1 MTLKNIIKKTGAALL
16 LSATLITPVFA
27 NNISIYINNSKIE
40 TPDAPYIKDS
50 RTLVPIR
57 VISENLGVEVG
68 WNNTTRE
75 ISLKKDG
82 NETILPLGKNLYI
95 QNGEQKA
102 TDIAP
107 EIKNSRTFVPLRLIA
122 ELYGKQVN
130 WDNTSK
136 SVLINDKGTEVVVPK
151 AQQTS
156 NTFQEAKVIKV
167 VDGDTIVIDRGQGQ
181 EKVRFILVDTPETKH
196 PKKGVEYF
204 GKEASAFTTNSLSG
218 KTIYLQKDV
227 SETDKYSR
235 LLRYI
240 WLERPSS
247 NEPTEEE
254 IRSKCFNAILL
265 AGGYA
270 QVTTFPP
277 DVKYVDLFR
286 QIQKEARESN
296 AGLWGNSGT
305 PVEEIKEEVQQQ
317 KPQSN
322 PKNTGEKA
330 YLHANGRIIGNKN
343 SMIYHVPTG
352 RDYKKVTYRN
362 AVFFD
367 TEQEA
372 QAAGY
377 RRAKK

>member
-1 MTLKNIIKKTGAALL
+1 MKNILKKISLAFIL
-16 LSATLITPVFA
+16 TLILTTPVLA
-27 NNISIYINNSKIE
+27 KDISIYINNNKIE

-68 WNNTTRE
+68 WNQDTKE
-75 ISLKKDG
+75 VLLQKD
-82 NETILPLGKNLYI
+82 NKETILPIGKKHYI
-95 QNGEQKA
+95 QDGQEIS

-107 EIKNSRTFVPLRLIA
+107 EINNSRTFVPLRLIA

-130 WDNTSK
+130 WDQASY
-136 SVLINDKGTEVVVPK
+136 SVLINDEGTEVIIPK
-151 AQQTS
+151 VAQTA
-156 NTFQEAKVIKV
+156 NTFQEAKVLKV

-204 GKEASAFTTNSLSG
+204 GKEASTFTTNSLSG

-227 SETDKYSR
+227 SETDRYNR

-240 WLERPSS
+240 WIERPSS

-286 QIQKEARESN
+286 QIQKEAMDSN
-296 AGLWGNSGT
+296 KGLWGNAGS
-305 PVEEIKEEVQQQ
+305 PVEEVKEEVQQ
-317 KPQSN
+317 KPQNN

-330 YLHANGRIIGNKN
+330 YLYANGRIIGNKN

-362 AVFFD
+362 AVFFN

>member
-1 MTLKNIIKKTGAALL
+1 MTLKNIIKKTGAAIL
-16 LSATLITPVFA
+16 LSATLIMPVFA
-27 NNISIYINNSKIE
+27 NGISIYINNSKIE

-68 WNNTTRE
+68 WDNATRE
-75 ISLKKDG
+75 VSLQKDG
-82 NETILPLGKNLYI
+82 NQTILPLGKNLYI
-95 QNGEQKA
+95 QNGQEVS

-107 EIKNSRTFVPLRLIA
+107 EIKNDRTFVPLRLIA

-130 WDNTSK
+130 WDNASR
-136 SVLINDKGTEVVVPK
+136 SVLINEPGTEVIVPK
-151 AQQTS
+151 APQTS
-156 NTFQEAKVIKV
+156 NTFEGAKVVRVI
-167 VDGDTIVIDRGQGQ
+167 DGDTIVVDRGKGQ

-196 PKKGVEYF
+196 PKKGVQYF
-204 GKEASAFTTNSLSG
+204 GKEASDFTINALNE

-227 SETDKYSR
+227 SETDRYNR

-247 NEPTEEE
+247 NEPSEEE

-286 QIQKEARESN
+286 EIQKEAREAN
-296 AGLWGNSGT
+296 AGLWSDSGA
-305 PVEEIKEEVQQQ
+305 PVEEVKEEVKQEP
-317 KPQSN
+317 KST

-343 SMIYHVPTG
+343 SMIYHLPTG

-362 AVFFD
+362 AVFFN
-367 TEQEA
+367 TAQEA
-372 QAAGY
+372 EAAGF
-377 RRAKK
+377 RQAKK

>member
-1 MTLKNIIKKTGAALL
+1 MTLKNIIKKTGAAIL
-16 LSATLITPVFA
+16 LSATLIMPVFA
-27 NNISIYINNSKIE
+27 NGISIYINNSKIE

-57 VISENLGVEVG
+57 VISENIGVEVG
-68 WNNTTRE
+68 WDNETRE
-75 ISLKKDG
+75 VSLLKDG
-82 NETILPLGKNLYI
+82 NKTILPLGKNLYI
-95 QNGEQKA
+95 QNGKEIA

-107 EIKNSRTFVPLRLIA
+107 EIKNDRTFVPLRLIA

-130 WDNTSK
+130 WDQNSY
-136 SVLINDKGTEVVVPK
+136 SVLINEPGIEVVMPK
-151 AQQTS
+151 APQTN
-156 NTFQEAKVIKV
+156 NTFQEAKVVRII
-167 VDGDTIVIDRGQGQ
+167 DGDTIVIDRGQGQ

-218 KTIYLQKDV
+218 KTVYLQKDV
-227 SETDKYSR
+227 SETDRYNR

-277 DVKYVDLFR
+277 DIKYVDLFR
-286 QIQKEARESN
+286 QIQREAREAN
-296 AGLWGNSGT
+296 AGLWGDSGA
-305 PVEEIKEEVQQQ
+305 PVEEVKEEVKQEP
-317 KPQSN
+317 KST

-343 SMIYHVPTG
+343 SGIYHLPTG

-362 AVFFD
+362 AVFFN
-367 TEQEA
+367 TAQEA
-372 QAAGY
+372 EAAGF
-377 RRAKK
+377 RQAKK

>member
-1 MTLKNIIKKTGAALL
+1 MLTLT
-16 LSATLITPVFA
+16 TPVLA
-27 NNISIYINNSKIE
+27 KDINIYINNNKIE

-68 WNNTTRE
+68 WNQNTKE
-75 ISLKKDG
+75 VLLQKDSK
-82 NETILPLGKNLYI
+82 ETILPIGKKHYT
-95 QNGEQKA
+95 QDGQEVS

-130 WDNTSK
+130 WDQASY
-136 SVLINDKGTEVVVPK
+136 SVLINDEGTEVIIPK
-151 AQQTS
+151 ASQTT
-156 NTFQEAKVIKV
+156 NTFQEAKVLKV

-204 GKEASAFTTNSLSG
+204 GKEASDFTTNSLNG
-218 KTIYLQKDV
+218 KTVYLQKDV
-227 SETDKYSR
+227 SETDRYNR
-235 LLRYI
+235 LLRYV

-247 NEPTEEE
+247 NEPTEGE

-286 QIQKEARESN
+286 QIQKEAIDAN
-296 AGLWGNSGT
+296 KGLWGNAGA
-305 PVEEIKEEVQQQ
+305 PVEEVKKEVKQE
-317 KPQSN
+317 PQNN

-330 YLHANGRIIGNKN
+330 YLYANGRIIGNKN

-362 AVFFD
+362 AVFFN

>member
-1 MTLKNIIKKTGAALL
+1 MKNIIKKTGLALL

-27 NNISIYINNSKIE
+27 NSIGIYINNRKIE

-68 WNNTTRE
+68 WDNTNRE
-75 ISLKKDG
+75 VSLQKDG
-82 NETILPLGKNLYI
+82 NQTILPLGKNLYI
-95 QNGEQKA
+95 QNGEEKV

-107 EIKNSRTFVPLRLIA
+107 EIKNDRTYVPLRLIA

-130 WDNTSK
+130 WDNASR
-136 SVLINDKGTEVVVPK
+136 SVLINEPCTEVIVPK
-151 AQQTS
+151 ATQTS
-156 NTFQEAKVIKV
+156 NTFEEAKVVRVI
-167 VDGDTIVIDRGQGQ
+167 DGDTFVIDRGQGQ
-181 EKVRFILVDTPETKH
+181 EKVRCILVDTPETKH
-196 PKKGVEYF
+196 PKKGIEYF

-227 SETDKYSR
+227 SETDRYNR

-240 WLERPSS
+240 WIERPSS
-247 NEPTEEE
+247 NEPTNEE

-265 AGGYA
+265 SGGYA

-286 QIQKEARESN
+286 QIQREAREAN
-296 AGLWGNSGT
+296 AGLWGDTGA
-305 PVEEIKEEVQQQ
+305 PVEEVQKEVQQQ
-317 KPQSN
+317 KPQNN

-330 YLHANGRIIGNKN
+330 YLHAGGRIIGNKN
-343 SMIYHVPTG
+343 SMIYHLPTG

-362 AVFFD
+362 AVFFN
-367 TEQEA
+367 TAQEA
-372 QAAGY
+372 EAAGF
-377 RRAKK
+377 RQAKK